1 MNNSVRWD
9 SGGGGQLEFLDGN
22 GGRQRWWT
30 AAVEDSATTEDD
42 GCGRRLDFSSMATAA
57 GATVAVTRDDNILY
71 I

>member
-1 MNNSVRWD
+1 
-9 SGGGGQLEFLDGN
+9 LEFLDGN

-57 GATVAVTRDDNILY
+57 GATVAVARDDNILY